1 MVLPVKRINLRKRL
15 VRSLFQAI
23 IKGEFKPGDRMLEGP
38 LARQLGVAQSTL
50 REALQDLEHQGLV
63 TKYDN
68 RGTFVTDI
76 SLEEIDQLYAVRK
89 QLEPFAASLA
99 RVRMTSAAF
108 NELSNLLNRMHAAA
122 EKHDFMELSLVDLEF
137 HQLIWH
143 LSGNRWLER
152 ALKLVGPPLL
162 AFDYIA
168 FYGSPIYDFER
179 AYNQH
184 RDLLNALNTGT
195 SEDAGK
201 FFEHML
207 EVFRAQD
214 IGNLHALHLNSREAP
229 ALPKPRGAGK
239 LRREPV
245 SSHRRS

>member
-1 MVLPVKRINLRKRL
+1 MVLPVKRTNLRNRL
-15 VRSLFQAI
+15 VRSLFKAI

-38 LARQLGVAQSTL
+38 LASQLGVAQSTL

-99 RVRMTSAAF
+99 RVRMTSAAHA
-108 NELSNLLNRMHAAA
+108 ELSELLDKMHAAG
-122 EKHDFMELSLVDLEF
+122 KNHDLMELALVDLEF
-137 HQLIWH
+137 HQMIWH

-168 FYGSPIYDFER
+168 LYGAPTYDFEQ

-184 RDLLNALNTGT
+184 QELLTALTSGT
-195 SEDAGK
+195 PNDAGN
-201 FFEHML
+201 FFKDML
-207 EVFRAQD
+207 EVFRTQD
-214 IGNLHALHLNSREAP
+214 IGNLHALSLNSPKSLLAAKP
-229 ALPKPRGAGK
+229 AAAKRTT
-239 LRREPV
+239 RR
-245 SSHRRS
+245 

>member
-23 IKGEFKPGDRMLEGP
+23 IKGEFKPGDRMVEGP
-38 LARQLGVAQSTL
+38 LARQLGVAQSSL

-99 RVRMTSAAF
+99 RVRMTSAAHA
-108 NELSNLLNRMHAAA
+108 ELSDLLNKMHVAGQN
-122 EKHDFMELSLVDLEF
+122 HDLMELALVDLEF
-137 HQLIWH
+137 HQMIWH

-152 ALKLVGPPLL
+152 ALRLVGPPLL

-168 FYGSPIYDFER
+168 LYGAPTYDFEK
-179 AYNQH
+179 AYCQH
-184 RDLLNALNTGT
+184 RSLLTALNSGTGD
-195 SEDAGK
+195 DAGK
-201 FFEHML
+201 FFEEML
-207 EVFRAQD
+207 EVFRTQD
-214 IGNLHALHLNSREAP
+214 IGNLHALRLNSTEGVSGDKRTVAKRP
-229 ALPKPRGAGK
+229 S
-239 LRREPV
+239 RR
-245 SSHRRS
+245 

>member
-1 MVLPVKRINLRKRL
+1 MVLPVKRTNLRNRL
-15 VRSLFQAI
+15 VRNLFQAI
-23 IKGEFKPGDRMLEGP
+23 IKGEFKPGDRLLEGR

-99 RVRMTSAAF
+99 RMRMTSAAF
-108 NELSNLLNRMHAAA
+108 AELTDLLNQMHSAG
-122 EKHDFMELSLVDLEF
+122 KNHDLMALALADLEF
-137 HQLIWH
+137 HQKVWH

-162 AFDYIA
+162 AFDYVA
-168 FYGSPIYDFER
+168 LYGAPTYDFER
-179 AYNQH
+179 AYCQH
-184 RDLLNALNTGT
+184 ESLLAALNTGT
-195 SEDAGK
+195 GQDAAR
-201 FFEHML
+201 FFEEML
-207 EVFRAQD
+207 DVFRTQD
-214 IGNLHALHLNSREAP
+214 IGNLHALGTKSSERGSTA
-229 ALPKPRGAGK
+229 KPRSVAK
-239 LRREPV
+239 RLSRRRMR
-245 SSHRRS
+245 SSS

>member
-1 MVLPVKRINLRKRL
+1 MVAPVKRTNLRNRL

-23 IKGEFKPGDRMLEGP
+23 IKGEFKPGDRMVEGP

-76 SLEEIDQLYAVRK
+76 SLQEIDQLYAVRK

-99 RVRMTSAAF
+99 RVRMTSRAQA
-108 NELSNLLNRMHAAA
+108 ELSELLNKMHVAG
-122 EKHDFMELSLVDLEF
+122 KNHDLMELALVDLEF
-137 HQLIWH
+137 HQMIWH

-152 ALKLVGPPLL
+152 ALRLVGPPLL

-168 FYGSPIYDFER
+168 LYGAPTYDFEK
-179 AYNQH
+179 AYQQH
-184 RDLLNALNTGT
+184 RSLLTALTSGT
-195 SEDAGK
+195 NEDAGK
-201 FFEHML
+201 FFEDML
-207 EVFRAQD
+207 EVFRTQD
-214 IGNLHALHLNSREAP
+214 IGNLHALSMNST
-229 ALPKPRGAGK
+229 GANVVTK
-239 LRREPV
+239 RHATKRPSRR
-245 SSHRRS
+245 